1 MPTICKTAD
10 VKVGDRITELDTPEG
25 PFYEVLKVTAKTFV
39 VEGAPEGYGK
49 SLPMRFG
56 IRPNAAVLVAH

>member
-1 MPTICKTAD
+1 MTTVTRTAD
-10 VKVGDRITELDTPEG
+10 LKVGDRITELDTPEG
-25 PFYEVLKVTAKTFV
+25 PFYPVLKITAKTFV
-39 VEGAPEGYGK
+39 VEGAPEDYGK